1 MKQTSKFVICV
12 LLGQISLTQKVEAN
26 PIVSSER
33 LGLPWQDNDWFAD
46 NQSEEDKYMAK
57 FSNARR
63 GVNETKL
70 AKAKVEADAKEQA
83 TFDHPMF
90 SVPSDM
96 LKNETQYSH
105 YSTRYSHVPPS

>member
-1 MKQTSKFVICV
+1 
-12 LLGQISLTQKVEAN
+12 
-26 PIVSSER
+26 
-33 LGLPWQDNDWFAD
+33 
-46 NQSEEDKYMAK
+46 MAK

-96 LKNETQYSH
+96 LKNET
-105 YSTRYSHVPPS
+105 